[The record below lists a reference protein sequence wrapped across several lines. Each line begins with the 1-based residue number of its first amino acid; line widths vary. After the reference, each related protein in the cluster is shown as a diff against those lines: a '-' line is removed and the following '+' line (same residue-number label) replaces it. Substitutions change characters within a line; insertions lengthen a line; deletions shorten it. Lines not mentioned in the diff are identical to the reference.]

1 MVHIY
6 LSFKFTYNLYMYR
19 CVQASWSVRK
29 EDLVRARELPT
40 PSCDELTEVFVKGQ
54 KPRNTAA
61 ATARGTASSDE
72 F

>member
-1 MVHIY
+1 M
-6 LSFKFTYNLYMYR
+6 
-19 CVQASWSVRK
+19 RK

-61 ATARGTASSDE
+61 AAATGARGTASSEE